1 MQITH
6 TKAALVTGGL
16 QGIGYAIAQ
25 HLHAR
30 GDQVFIFD
38 RLPPSDEAV
47 DKITASGMIYVQ
59 VDIGSLPSIIAG
71 FASVHAQLEA
81 REKQS
86 LDILVNNAGVTRD
99 GLALR
104 LSEEQ
109 WDTVLDVNLKGA
121 FFCAQ
126 QALKRM
132 IKHNLSYIVNI
143 SSIVGSTGNAG
154 QTNYA
159 ASKAG
164 LCAMTKSLAFEYASR
179 GVRVNAVAPGFI
191 QTAMT
196 AKLPE
201 ATVQEA
207 LARIPLKAAGTP
219 DDIAALVAFLTSGS
233 ADYITGQVLHV
244 NGGMTS

>member
-1 MQITH
+1 MQITQKK
-6 TKAALVTGGL
+6 TALVTGGL

-38 RLPPSDEAV
+38 RLPLSDVAV
-47 DKITASGMIYVQ
+47 EKITASGMIYLQ
-59 VDIGSLPSIIAG
+59 VDIGSLASIIAG
-71 FASVHAQLEA
+71 FTNVYTQLEA
-81 REKQS
+81 CGKQS

-99 GLALR
+99 GLGLR

-132 IKHNLSYIVNI
+132 IKQNLSYIVNI

-164 LCAMTKSLAFEYASR
+164 LCAMTKSLALEYASR

-196 AKLPE
+196 AKLSD

-207 LARIPLKAAGTP
+207 LARIPLKVAGAP
-219 DDIAALVAFLTSGS
+219 DDIAALVTFLTSGS

-244 NGGMTS
+244 NGGMAS